1 MQIQNPKSLEENKA
15 RKLDLYTQDE
25 ISFTK
30 FIELLLPPSP
40 DLEGCEVQFPD
51 SVFMGDEGKP
61 IFIAKTDKEGKL
73 VSITQSNKLGLTE
86 IRQKFAVIVRERKQE
101 TKNFFQHLM
110 QKEGMIKQDESEK
123 ANGSQTPSNK
133 KQNLLTNMNKK
144 LQQLNATSVQQE
156 QEVGG
161 SSIQD
166 RKKNNTYED
175 TALFRYRK
183 DEEGID
189 GVLVYKDSGFMKILE
204 KRQNNDQWKKV
215 EVIQTCIKARIGCG
229 EPVFVHFFAPIDEAN
244 PGAEIEYDYQ
254 SMPTD
259 ADLVLNKED
268 QIYAY
273 KQCLKFCYYIS
284 KVRGIEILQMKAE
297 FLKDENQFI
306 WFYYAHNIYCRKN
319 QNKNTMNSEDAKK
332 QAIKLQQSK
341 ERQRQKMVKE
351 LEDYEQQQRS

>member
-110 QKEGMIKQDESEK
+110 QKEGTIKQEESEK

-133 KQNLLTNMNKK
+133 K
-144 LQQLNATSVQQE
+144 
-156 QEVGG
+156 
-161 SSIQD
+161 
-166 RKKNNTYED
+166 
-175 TALFRYRK
+175 
-183 DEEGID
+183 
-189 GVLVYKDSGFMKILE
+189 
-204 KRQNNDQWKKV
+204 
-215 EVIQTCIKARIGCG
+215 
-229 EPVFVHFFAPIDEAN
+229 
-244 PGAEIEYDYQ
+244 
-254 SMPTD
+254 
-259 ADLVLNKED
+259 
-268 QIYAY
+268 
-273 KQCLKFCYYIS
+273 
-284 KVRGIEILQMKAE
+284 
-297 FLKDENQFI
+297 
-306 WFYYAHNIYCRKN
+306 
-319 QNKNTMNSEDAKK
+319 
-332 QAIKLQQSK
+332 
-341 ERQRQKMVKE
+341 
-351 LEDYEQQQRS
+351 